1 MILPI
6 CRPVMQCFFLV
17 GVSTY
22 LTVHQKQSDTISSNT
37 ENNSGMKN
45 SEKKAK
51 MKLRCLFRIQELVQ
65 HYSPRRK
72 TQPLIF
78 ILFPCIPSSPLEDP
92 WSRRVQ
98 ETPIQ
103 ASFSGPPLG
112 RVVGP
117 TPTNPRLGRSPKIKI
132 KNLMKYFSS
141 SWGGGMVFGRTPP
154 THQQRGKGH
163 RPRKEACSAR
173 SARGT
178 DWLRPLPIRT
188 PVGEDGVRS

>member
-1 MILPI
+1 
-6 CRPVMQCFFLV
+6 
-17 GVSTY
+17 
-22 LTVHQKQSDTISSNT
+22 
-37 ENNSGMKN
+37 MKN

-72 TQPLIF
+72 TKPLIF
-78 ILFPCIPSSPLEDP
+78 ILFPCIPVGGPVVAAGPGDSDP
-92 WSRRVQ
+92 GLFFR
-98 ETPIQ
+98 P
-103 ASFSGPPLG
+103 PPLG

-141 SWGGGMVFGRTPP
+141 SRGGGMVFGRTPP
-154 THQQRGKGH
+154 THQQRGRGH